1 MPLHSGSRGITLRGI
16 KLTTEYWRKEKALIK
31 VKKCGLFG
39 HLMECEKKWDMLC
52 GSILG
57 SGHEWSAAVLHTS
70 TNQNSHT
77 SCQ

>member
-16 KLTTEYWRKEKALIK
+16 KLMTEYWRKEKALII
-31 VKKCGLFG
+31 VKKCGSVG
-39 HLMECEKKWDMLC
+39 HLMECEKKWDVLC

-57 SGHEWSAAVLHTS
+57 SDHELSAVLLHTF